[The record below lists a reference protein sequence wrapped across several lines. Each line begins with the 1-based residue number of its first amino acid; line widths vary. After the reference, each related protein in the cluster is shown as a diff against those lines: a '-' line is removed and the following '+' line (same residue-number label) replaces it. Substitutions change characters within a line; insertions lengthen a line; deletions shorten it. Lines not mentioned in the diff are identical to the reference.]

1 MHWIPFAIA
10 TYIVV
15 LLQTTLGGVLT
26 LTGTGIGTIGPD
38 FAAILAVYVALHGR
52 KAADVMIAGWILGF
66 ALDLT
71 ASGAALG
78 VMALAYALAAGGVF
92 RIREAFFQERAL
104 TQALL
109 VVAFCA
115 VTHGVWVTAQ
125 YARASDLMAA
135 SDYVRLLLQAGAL
148 ALYTGLLTPLVNMA
162 LQYCRAWLIP
172 MPTGR
177 SRR

>member
-10 TYIVV
+10 TFVVV
-15 LLQTTLGGVLT
+15 LFQTTVGGVLT
-26 LTGTGIGTIGPD
+26 LTRTGIGTIGPD

-52 KAADVMIAGWILGF
+52 KAADVMIAAWILGF

-78 VMALAYALAAGGVF
+78 VMALAYSLAAGGVF
-92 RIREAFFQERAL
+92 RVREAFFQERAL

-115 VTHGVWVTAQ
+115 ATHGVWVTAQ
-125 YARASDLMAA
+125 YARARELMAV
-135 SDYVRLLLQAGAL
+135 SDYVRLLLQAGSL
-148 ALYTGLLTPLVNMA
+148 AIYSGLLTPLVNLG
-162 LQYCRAWLIP
+162 LQRCRGWLIP
-172 MPTGR
+172 IPTGR